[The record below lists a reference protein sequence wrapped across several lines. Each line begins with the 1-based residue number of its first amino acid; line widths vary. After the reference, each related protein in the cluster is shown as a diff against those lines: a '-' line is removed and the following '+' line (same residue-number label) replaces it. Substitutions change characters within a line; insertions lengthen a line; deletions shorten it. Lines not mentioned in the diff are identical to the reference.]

1 VEEVEDTAMEIHIE
15 AAKKVEPNAKVGDT
29 LTWKNAVLFVRK
41 VRRRQAWEFHLKR
54 RKLL

>member
-1 VEEVEDTAMEIHIE
+1 MVGIVESVGADV
-15 AAKKVEPNAKVGDT
+15 KNVKVGDT